1 MEQSCHIKTHP
12 LTVPFTTRSIPRLKS
27 VAAGFTFEEGR
38 GGAAGRQ
45 GKRRTLSSD
54 AESLSGAATTLLSL
68 HGTTIVAMA
77 VTARQ
82 VVAAVSAGQGTACS
96 SLHIVK
102 LADYSV
108 ESFNLQGES
117 HLLSCNVRAGS
128 EKGREQRHG
137 LTLPHLSFRLPH
149 LPVFPPARAAAAQRK
164 PLDCRIQLDA
174 PGSSRRAHHARQ
186 EKLG

>member
-1 MEQSCHIKTHP
+1 LALELHASVVVKHAP
-12 LTVPFTTRSIPRLKS
+12 LFASLSSRLTPTAPFTTRSIPRLKS

-38 GGAAGRQ
+38 GAAGRQ
-45 GKRRTLSSD
+45 EKRRTLSSD

-68 HGTTIVAMA
+68 HGSTIVAMA

-82 VVAAVSAGQGTACS
+82 VVAAAGAGQGTACS

-117 HLLSCNVRAGS
+117 HLLSCNVRDGS
-128 EKGREQRHG
+128 EKGEG
-137 LTLPHLSFRLPH
+137 NIT
-149 LPVFPPARAAAAQRK
+149 
-164 PLDCRIQLDA
+164 D
-174 PGSSRRAHHARQ
+174 
-186 EKLG
+186 